1 MEIQKANLS
10 QIKTKKADS
19 IYFTG
24 ITVMKEITGKI
35 KSNDEKLYHV
45 TFKNGSRT
53 KLHYHTGG
61 QTLIVTEGDGSLQIF
76 HKTAKAKNSLF
87 GIKLIKTTS
96 LKKGDIV
103 YIPEKTL
110 HTHGSVS
117 KKIFS
122 HFAINAYM
130 PSKKEPKTVWFD
142 SDFKTKA
149 IKKI

>member
-10 QIKTKKADS
+10 QIKTKKADYV
-19 IYFTG
+19 YFTG
-24 ITVMKEITGKI
+24 NTVMKEITSKI

-61 QTLIVTEGDGSLQIF
+61 QTLIVTAGDGSLEIF
-76 HKTAKAKNSLF
+76 RKTRKAKNSLF
-87 GIKLIKTTS
+87 GIKLMKTTS

-103 YIPEKTL
+103 YIPANTL

-117 KKIFS
+117 KRLFS
-122 HFAINAYM
+122 HFAINAYVS
-130 PSKKEPKTVWFD
+130 SKKEPKTIWFE
-142 SDFKTKA
+142 SDFNSKATK
-149 IKKI
+149 KL

>member
-1 MEIQKANLS
+1 MEIQKTSLT
-10 QIKTKKADS
+10 QVKTKKADS
-19 IYFTG
+19 VYFTG
-24 ITVMKEITGKI
+24 ITVMKEITSKI

-61 QTLIVTEGDGSLQIF
+61 QTLIVTEGNGSLQVF
-76 HKTAKAKNSLF
+76 RKKSKTKNSLF
-87 GIKLIKTTS
+87 GIKLIKTDS

-103 YIPEKTL
+103 YIPANTL

-117 KKIFS
+117 KKLFS

-130 PSKKEPKTVWFD
+130 PSKKEPKTIWFE
-142 SDFKTKA
+142 SDFNSKA
-149 IKKI
+149 IKKL

>member
-19 IYFTG
+19 VYFTG
-24 ITVMKEITGKI
+24 ITVMKEITSKI

-61 QTLIVTEGDGSLQIF
+61 QTLIVTEGGGSLQIF

-103 YIPEKTL
+103 YIPAKTL

-117 KKIFS
+117 KKLFS

-130 PSKKEPKTVWFD
+130 PSKKEPKTIWFD
-142 SDFKTKA
+142 SDFNTKA